1 MGIINRHGTAV
12 NSLLSALIFTL
23 LTGVFLYGP
32 SSQAATAEKVT
43 LKQLRDLDFGH
54 SLYYFFQR
62 EYFPAIVH
70 LNVAQEKQSIPHHA
84 KDSELLL
91 GGMYLSFGMHREAGE
106 IFDRLI
112 NESVPLRIRNRAWFY
127 LAKIRYQRGLFPE
140 AEQAV
145 LKIEGTLPALM
156 ERERQLLMSNILLSQ
171 ERYADADAHLS
182 AIKDTSIW
190 STYARYNLAVSM
202 IKQSSVERGQNLL
215 IELGSQKAP
224 DKEAQAIRDQSN
236 LALGYSYIQEQ
247 KPQEAITYLR
257 KVRLEGHLSNKA
269 LLGLGWAYDQ
279 QKEYT
284 RALAPWLELNKRNLL
299 DSAVQESLL
308 ATPYALAKLKQNA
321 KALQHYQSAIEIYG
335 QEIRRLEETIINIR
349 DGSFVELILKNQSSH
364 EMGWFWEMENAPDSA
379 ESHYL
384 LGLLASHTFQ
394 ESLKNYRDL
403 RVLKANLETWAHNT
417 EVFDTILETRRI
429 AYANR
434 LPQIQKSVE
443 QINNNELQNR
453 RDQYAQEYKRIMIT
467 DDLLA
472 LANTQEKKHLK
483 KLAKVESS
491 IKAMSS
497 HRDMS
502 DTTEKHRLLK
512 GIIKWDIA
520 TQYGPR
526 TWAFSKG
533 LKQLDTALQEN
544 KSLSQLLIRAEKS
557 APQRFEG
564 YGDRIDQSR
573 ERIKQLLVLTD
584 QAQLAQQ
591 QLLESLAIGQL
602 RQQQQRLESYLT
614 HAQFSVAQ
622 IQDSAAHDK
631 EEMTP

>member
-1 MGIINRHGTAV
+1 MLAG
-12 NSLLSALIFTL
+12 SLW
-23 LTGVFLYGP
+23 YGQT
-32 SSQAATAEKVT
+32 SQAATSEKVT
-43 LKQLRDLDFGH
+43 LKELRDLDFGH

-70 LNVAQEKQSIPHHA
+70 LNVAQKKQTIPHHA

-112 NESVPLRIRNRAWFY
+112 NETVPLRIRNRAWFY
-127 LAKIRYQRGLFPE
+127 LAKIRYQRELLPE
-140 AEQAV
+140 AEQAI
-145 LKIEGTLPALM
+145 LKIEGALPEEM

-171 ERYADADAHLS
+171 QRYADADAHLA

-190 STYARYNLAVSM
+190 STYARYNLAVSL
-202 IKQSSVERGQNLL
+202 IKQGNVERGRTILV
-215 IELGSQKAP
+215 ELGNKKAP

-247 KPQEAITYLR
+247 KPEPAIEHLR

-279 QKEYT
+279 KKEYT

-308 ATPYALAKLKQNA
+308 ATPYALAKLNRNA
-321 KALQHYQSAIEIYG
+321 KALEHYQGAIEIFG
-335 QEIRRLEETIINIR
+335 EEIRRLETTIINISS
-349 DGSFVELILKNQSSH
+349 GSFVDFILKNQSQH

-384 LGLLASHTFQ
+384 LGLLASHSFQ

-403 RVLKANLETWAHNT
+403 RVLRANLETWAHNI

-434 LPQIQKSVE
+434 LPEIQKNVE
-443 QINNNELQNR
+443 HINNNDLQKR
-453 RDQYAQEYKRIMIT
+453 RDQYEKEFERILLT

-472 LANTQEKKHLK
+472 LANAKEKKYLNR
-483 KLAKVESS
+483 LARIDAG
-491 IKAMSS
+491 IKSLPAQGTGN
-497 HRDMS
+497 DALG
-502 DTTEKHRLLK
+502 KHRLLK
-512 GIIKWDIA
+512 GIIKWNIA
-520 TQYGPR
+520 SSYGPR
-526 TWAFSKG
+526 TWELKKG
-533 LKQLDTALQEN
+533 LKDLDATLKEN
-544 KSLSQLLIRAEKS
+544 QTLSQLLIRAEKN

-564 YGDRIDQSR
+564 YGASIDESRDRIA
-573 ERIKQLLVLTD
+573 QLLSLTD
-584 QAQLAQQ
+584 QAQHAQQ
-591 QLLESLAIGQL
+591 QILEALAIGQL
-602 RQQQQRLESYLT
+602 REQQQRIESYLT

-622 IQDSAAHDK
+622 IQDSAAHPD
-631 EEMTP
+631 EEKTP